1 MNKMG
6 FSLFKRNVEPGRVP
20 GSMGVTPI
28 YDVLMNGLSEMDRK
42 GVDRL
47 VLTLYD
53 SEPEDSV
60 KGRWI
65 SSEESDYYPFE
76 MLADSEQEIIRG
88 HKHYTII
95 SLVRA
100 NVGGVRTY
108 PNRGLEVFQRT
119 AVNPFLPQLKLE
131 SNLRYITRGGYVGE
145 EDLNRYLEESGA
157 VGTWTP
163 ESIEQV
169 VNVGIQEYQE
179 TTKRLMKD
187 AGVHDSLRNMKQ
199 RQSPFEQIMVNMRTS
214 INLAS
219 KKEL

>member
-53 SEPEDSV
+53 SEP
-60 KGRWI
+60 
-65 SSEESDYYPFE
+65 
-76 MLADSEQEIIRG
+76 EIIRG